1 MEIKIG
7 MGANEIMFCTMK
19 GNMKIDQI
27 VNFSSF
33 IFLISTLNKQT
44 ISKSELV
51 KKGLYSKCM
60 LKKAVL
66 SNIGIRK
73 APLQASM

>member
-27 VNFSSF
+27 VNFSS
-33 IFLISTLNKQT
+33 INLDYLY
-44 ISKSELV
+44 
-51 KKGLYSKCM
+51 KKT
-60 LKKAVL
+60 A
-66 SNIGIRK
+66 
-73 APLQASM
+73 

>member
-1 MEIKIG
+1 
-7 MGANEIMFCTMK
+7 
-19 GNMKIDQI
+19 
-27 VNFSSF
+27 
-33 IFLISTLNKQT
+33 LNKQT

-73 APLQASM
+73 AQLQASM